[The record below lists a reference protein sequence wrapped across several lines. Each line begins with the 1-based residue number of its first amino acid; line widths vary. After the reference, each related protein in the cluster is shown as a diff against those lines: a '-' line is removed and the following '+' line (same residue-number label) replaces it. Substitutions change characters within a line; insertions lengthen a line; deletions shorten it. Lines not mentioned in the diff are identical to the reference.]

1 MSRKFLTPIGV
12 VGMASAPASASI
24 GDLYYNTVDKL
35 IYTYDGANWI
45 PSNRVTTLDGGTPT
59 SVYA

>member
-12 VGMASAPASASI
+12 VGLATAPATASI

-35 IYTYDGANWI
+35 MYAYNGTAWI
-45 PSNRVTTLDGGTPT
+45 PSNKVTVLDGGTPT
-59 SVYA
+59 STYA

>member
-12 VGMASAPASASI
+12 VGLAEAPATASI

-35 IYTYDGANWI
+35 MYTYDGDDWI
-45 PSNRVTTLDGGTPT
+45 PSNKLTILDGGTPT
-59 SVYA
+59 STYA